1 MIAFIK
7 VNFLILIILIF
18 TVTTRLIFLDQFPV
32 GLTHDELNYII
43 AAKSLFWTGSFP
55 TGTAPAVI
63 PTSMTNYTVVIAE
76 VPTLLLAPLIGPFN
90 MTLFLSRM
98 MGAILSTTIVL
109 AIFLLTK
116 HLTKNRTTALIA
128 AIVTAIN
135 PWSFLLG
142 RTIFESNF
150 FVAFFL
156 WGFLVLIKN
165 HGWKIFYALPLYIM
179 GFFSYTGG
187 QIVFYLF
194 ILITLVYQYSSSPL
208 KRNLKPYL
216 LFFSLITLIL
226 IFYISI
232 VFHNQTFY
240 SRKGEVYLPNQTE
253 VSKLVDQERRLAVPI
268 LLDNLFIN
276 KITIY
281 LSGFIDK
288 YLNNFSVNNLFVRG
302 EFRAAFSYQKH
313 GTFYFIDLFFI
324 LIGLS
329 VMFGLSKKS
338 WFLCLAVVAISGVTS
353 ALSNTEYSYSQR
365 AALMFPFLII
375 LISVGMYYCI
385 NFFKLQLIRNS
396 TILVIS
402 IIYVMLFANL
412 LHIYFYRFPIYASD
426 GWFYQDRI
434 LSRYITET
442 KENYPNTKV
451 VVSTFEPKIIFEE
464 YLFYNN
470 LYSGLKV
477 IDINKKLVKQ
487 DYEYKEVKFT
497 SNCFN
502 NAEAD
507 EQTIWIVDSLLNCQI
522 DKYKALRITRFKDV
536 YENYLIF
543 NDKICNKFSLGS
555 YVNPQAYLNLD
566 VEKQP
571 QQTFCQ
577 SWITKI

>member
-1 MIAFIK
+1 MIVFIK

-18 TVTTRLIFLDQFPV
+18 TIITRLIFLNQFPV

-128 AIVTAIN
+128 AIATAIN

-194 ILITLVYQYSSSPL
+194 ILITLAYQYSSSPL

-253 VSKLVDQERRLAVPI
+253 ISKLVDQERRLAVPI

-281 LSGFIDK
+281 LTGFIDK

-385 NFFKLQLIRNS
+385 NFSKLQLIRNS
-396 TILVIS
+396 MILVIS

-543 NDKICNKFSLGS
+543 NDKLCNKFSLGS